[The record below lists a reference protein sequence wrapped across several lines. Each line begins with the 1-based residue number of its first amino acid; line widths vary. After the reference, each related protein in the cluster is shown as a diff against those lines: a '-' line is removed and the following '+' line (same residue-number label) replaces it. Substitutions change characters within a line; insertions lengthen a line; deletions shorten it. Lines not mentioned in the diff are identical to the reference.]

1 MSDIDLTEATEA
13 AARALFG
20 RGGYSEEDFDEIHVL
35 LRRTVD
41 EDALAVITAAL
52 PYIRE
57 QVAREIEALADTCH
71 GARGDARPCGSLWRR
86 GVQDAARIARGEQ
99 P

>member
-13 AARALFG
+13 AARALFD
-20 RGGYSEEDFDEIHVL
+20 RGGYSEEDFEDIHVL

-52 PYIRE
+52 PHIERQVRMQVTRE
-57 QVAREIEALADTCH
+57 RLADAFE
-71 GARGDARPCGSLWRR
+71 GYL
-86 GVQDAARIARGEQ
+86 
-99 P
+99 